1 MLETRIFGAGLFLA
15 SLVFIFHGCILLFA
29 PKRYL
34 PMGSWGASTI
44 ILVRKPPLDLGKRFV
59 GLCIIVAM
67 LLIFTMPG
75 LLMVLS
81 PSTTSVS
88 WGDSALPH
96 SSVRWDM
103 LAFGVAALLGGYLFW
118 LRPQESVKLLFS
130 SDRTKLEDQTTR
142 RLWTIQTR
150 MLGCY
155 CLLMS
160 LLLFSGFIR
169 SLR

>member
-15 SLVFIFHGCILLFA
+15 SLVFIFHGCVLLFA

-34 PMGSWGASTI
+34 PVARWGGSTI
-44 ILVRKPPLDLGKRFV
+44 ILVRKPPLELGKRFV

-67 LLIFTMPG
+67 FLIFTIPG
-75 LLMVLS
+75 LLMILN
-81 PSTTSVS
+81 PGPASVS
-88 WGDSALPH
+88 WGDSPLPH
-96 SSVRWDM
+96 GTIRWDM
-103 LAFGVAALLGGYLFW
+103 LGFGLVAVFCGYLLM
-118 LRPQESVKLLFS
+118 LRPEGSVKLLFS
-130 SDRTKLEDQTTR
+130 SDKTKLEDQTTR

-150 MLGCY
+150 MVGSY

-160 LLLFSGFIR
+160 LLLFNGFIR